1 MDWHTVPDQSYE
13 LRKGEE
19 EVATLFW
26 DKGKQ
31 EWFILSLSMHFATDI
46 ELPKHEV
53 EKAKMAAMEC
63 LMEHCYTKATIWEEK
78 AKELEE
84 WVHER

>member
-1 MDWHTVPDQSYE
+1 MDWHTVSDQSYE

-46 ELPKHEV
+46 EFPKHEV

-63 LMEHCYTKATIWEEK
+63 LMEHF
-78 AKELEE
+78 
-84 WVHER
+84 